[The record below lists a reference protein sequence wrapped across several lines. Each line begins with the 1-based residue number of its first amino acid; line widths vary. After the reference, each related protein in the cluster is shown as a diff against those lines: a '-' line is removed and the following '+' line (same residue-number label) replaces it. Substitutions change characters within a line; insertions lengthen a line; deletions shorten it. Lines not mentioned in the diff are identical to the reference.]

1 MLSTRD
7 DANTRTF
14 EKSDRSYIEKMNDIN
29 PNRESLMLSRKLKN
43 ISNDRGSLHRVKVSL
58 YSGSSIVVHL

>member
-14 EKSDRSYIEKMNDIN
+14 EKSYRSYIEKMNDIN

-43 ISNDRGSLHRVKVSL
+43 IPNDRGSLHRVKVSL
-58 YSGSSIVVHL
+58 YSDNSIVVHL

>member
-7 DANTRTF
+7 DANTHIF
-14 EKSDRSYIEKMNDIN
+14 EKSYRSYIEKMNDIN
-29 PNRESLMLSRKLKN
+29 PNRESLMPSRKLKN
-43 ISNDRGSLHRVKVSL
+43 IPNDRGSLHRVKVSL

>member
-29 PNRESLMLSRKLKN
+29 PNRESVMLSRKLKN
-43 ISNDRGSLHRVKVSL
+43 IPNDRGSLRRVKVSL
-58 YSGSSIVVHL
+58 YSDSSIVVHL